1 MKWHIGITI
10 NTDLFKEI
18 EELRGMAKRSTFME
32 HLLELGVKE
41 YKKQQKTQKTTTEP
55 IVDVDVEL

>member
-32 HLLELGVKE
+32 HLLTLGLKA
-41 YKKQQKTQKTTTEP
+41 YKIQQKQGQQKTDE
-55 IVDVDVEL
+55 ELAIT